1 MKLASRACATLL
13 VTLVTVACGSAT
25 THPKPKPKPVIV
37 DNCLKLDQTT
47 QRVTIH
53 PPGNAATISGV
64 LVGRAPTTFV
74 LTNESD
80 EDLCSWLP
88 FARMLEH
95 HGYSALLYDYLDP
108 SALPAEARAA
118 VRAAQTHGARRIVL
132 MGASVGARASIEA
145 AAEHPPG
152 VIAVISLSA
161 ERTVRSDP
169 TDLIGPARHVS
180 APALLIS
187 AERDPFT
194 EDATRPLL
202 KALGSRRKQAL
213 IVPGLDHGTFL
224 LSHKKVRGAVLGFLA
239 AGG

>member
-1 MKLASRACATLL
+1 MTLATRACATLL
-13 VTLVTVACGSAT
+13 VGLITVACGSAT
-25 THPKPKPKPVIV
+25 THRKPPPATV
-37 DNCLKLDQTT
+37 DGCVKLDQTA
-47 QRVTIH
+47 QRVAIH
-53 PPGNAATISGV
+53 PPGAATIPATM
-64 LVGRAPTTFV
+64 VGSAPTTLV

-88 FARMLEH
+88 FVRTLEH
-95 HGYSALLYDYLDP
+95 HGYSALLYDYVDP

-118 VRAAQTHGARRIVL
+118 VRAAQTHGARRVVL

-152 VIAVISLSA
+152 VVAAIGLSA

-180 APALLIS
+180 VPVLMIS
-187 AERDPFT
+187 AEHDPFT
-194 EDATRPLL
+194 ENATRPLL
-202 KALGSRRKQAL
+202 AALGSRRKQAL
-213 IVPGLDHGTFL
+213 IVPGLDHGTSL
-224 LSHKKVRGAVLGFLA
+224 LPDTGVEATILGFLA